1 LDYVLKRYVK
11 YSPNSALAAYDLP
24 AIFTS
29 TGVLI
34 SHLRFLYS
42 KRNKSQS
49 WQERNTFAIEQLLK
63 FINSQSF
70 IATSV
75 TEVLNAFVDALS
87 FGTVNEFQI
96 DETGLFWKPRRI
108 EDINVLLGHINQ
120 YCDYIDQLYGFE
132 LPKLNPMR
140 RATKAEE
147 RLRWCAY
154 YRRTR
159 NCFLNHLSNPKDQNF
174 SYSREVITQSN
185 PMISMES
192 VNRFPASYF
201 DTFIKEGFI
210 KACNGEF
217 QLDHASILIVML
229 MHYGGL
235 RLSECFHIYV
245 HDISID
251 TKTGHS
257 LIKVFHPSDGKSP
270 DPLFSTRKEY
280 LNARYRL
287 RPRNDYPRSHR
298 LYSGWK
304 NPLLTSK
311 SLNFEV
317 IFCPP
322 EKAYDFSL
330 LLQRYLNTRVDGE
343 HPFLFSLKNG
353 SAESKKNFIQ
363 KYGRAVN
370 RIGLSS
376 SKLSGTSPHAH
387 RHSYG
392 YRLDQFGLS
401 RFEIQKAMHHKSP
414 DSCLVYTKPSDS
426 EVREKL
432 RKVIL

>member
-1 LDYVLKRYVK
+1 MDYVIKRYVK
-11 YSPNSALAAYDLP
+11 YSPNSALATFDLP

-70 IATSV
+70 TATTA
-75 TEVLNAFVDALS
+75 TEVLNTFVDALS
-87 FGTVNEFQI
+87 FGTVNQDQI
-96 DETGLFWKPRRI
+96 DKTELFWKPRRT

-120 YCDYIDQLYGFE
+120 YCDYLDQLYGFE

-154 YRRTR
+154 YKRTR

-174 SYSREVITQSN
+174 SYSREVTTQSN

-201 DTFIKEGFI
+201 DSFIKEGFV
-210 KACNGEF
+210 KRCNGEL
-217 QLDHASILIVML
+217 QLDHASVLIVML

-257 LIKVFHPSDGKSP
+257 LINVFHPSDGKSP

-311 SLNFEV
+311 GLNFEV

-330 LLQRYLNTRVDGE
+330 LLQRYLTTRVDGE
-343 HPFLFSLKNG
+343 HPFLFSLTNG

-363 KYGRAVN
+363 KYGRAVK

-376 SKLSGTSPHAH
+376 SKLSGTSPQAH

-392 YRLDQFGLS
+392 YRLAQLGLTQ
-401 RFEIQKAMHHKSP
+401 FEIQKAMHHKSP
-414 DSCLVYTKPSDS
+414 ESCLVYIKPSDS
-426 EVREKL
+426 EVRDKL
-432 RKVIL
+432 RKVIG

>member
-11 YSPNSALAAYDLP
+11 YSPNPALAAFDLP

-63 FINSQSF
+63 FVNSQSF
-70 IATSV
+70 IATTA
-75 TEVLNAFVDALS
+75 TEVLNTFVDTLS
-87 FGTVNEFQI
+87 FGSVNEDKI
-96 DETGLFWKPRRI
+96 DETGLFWKPRRT

-120 YCDYIDQLYGFE
+120 YCDYLDQLYGFE

-140 RATKAEE
+140 KATKAEE

-154 YRRTR
+154 YKRTK
-159 NCFLNHLSNPKDQNF
+159 NCFLNHLSNPRDQNF
-174 SYSREVITQSN
+174 SYSRAVTIQTN
-185 PMISMES
+185 PMISKES
-192 VNRFPASYF
+192 VNRFPANYF
-201 DTFIKEGFI
+201 ETFIKEGFV
-210 KACNGEF
+210 KRCNGEF

-251 TKTGHS
+251 TKTGYS

-311 SLNFEV
+311 DLNFDV

-322 EKAYDFSL
+322 EKAYYFSL

-343 HPFLFSLKNG
+343 HPFLFSLNNG

-363 KYGRAVN
+363 KYGRAIK
-370 RIGLSS
+370 RIGLVPKKSF
-376 SKLSGTSPHAH
+376 GTSPHSH

-392 YRLDQFGLS
+392 YHLAQLGLNQLD
-401 RFEIQKAMHHKSP
+401 IQKAMHHKSP
-414 DSCLVYTKPSDS
+414 ESSFVYIKPQDF
-426 EVREKL
+426 EIRDKMRGINL
-432 RKVIL
+432 